1 METHGKLWEVRER
14 GIKTVPRTWIS
25 GDQRDDDT
33 VTDEG
38 ISVCG
43 GAVTDVVDFCLLFVS
58 TSR

>member
-1 METHGKLWEVRER
+1 METHGKLWEVREK
-14 GIKTVPRTWIS
+14 GIKAVPRTWVS

-43 GAVTDVVDFCLLFVS
+43 GVVTGAVDFYLLFLS